1 MCLPVR
7 TLLTPLALSLDP
19 EGANM
24 GPVSLVVGGVPGQ
37 LGQELVLV
45 TGHLAQSSCGPM
57 VVRILGQLRVD
68 VLNVV
73 LAVHIAPRKV
83 VLHFKGGITDLFKK
97 YSGKV

>member
-1 MCLPVR
+1 
-7 TLLTPLALSLDP
+7 
-19 EGANM
+19 M
-24 GPVSLVVGGVPGQ
+24 GPVSLVVGGVSGQ
-37 LGQELVLV
+37 LGQELVFV